1 VSTYRNKQY
10 VVAGL
15 GKTGLSCVR
24 FLREKGASVVATDT
38 RAEPPMLMEMK
49 ARFPEVEFVA
59 GLTETVLEHAS
70 AVVTSPGL
78 DLRLPFF
85 TAARMRDVPVI
96 GDVELFA
103 REAKAPVVAITGSN
117 GKSTV
122 TTLLGQMAQQAGRRV
137 AVGGNLGTPVLDLLD
152 DAVELYVLEL
162 SSFQLELTESLD
174 AAAAVILNI
183 TPDHIDRHGTF
194 EYYASL
200 KARVFRG
207 TGHCVANRDEAVV
220 EALVPAGRERFGFT
234 LHAPE
239 TDREFGLIE
248 TAQGTWLARGQ
259 EKLLGLAEL
268 RIKGLHNAAN
278 ALAALALGTAI
289 GLPLPAMCAALR
301 EFPGLPHRC
310 QWVAEKRGVNWY
322 NDSKGTNVGAT
333 LAALLG
339 MPGPIVLLAGGL
351 AKGGNFAPLKPVLA
365 DKGRA
370 LVLFGQDAAL
380 IEEAVSGS
388 VPVHHA
394 TDMAEAVGQAATAAQ
409 PGDTVLLSPGCASFD
424 MFSGYEQ
431 RGEKFIEAVRGLSP

>member
-1 VSTYRNKQY
+1 MEKYANKLY

-15 GKTGLSCVR
+15 GKTGLSCVS
-24 FLREKGASVVATDT
+24 FLSERGARVRATDT
-38 RAEPPMLMEMK
+38 RAEPPMLAEIRE
-49 ARFPEVEFVA
+49 RFPDVEFFA
-59 GLTETVLEHAS
+59 GLDETALDGAA

-85 TAARMRDVPVI
+85 TAARLRNVPVI

-122 TTLLGQMAQQAGRRV
+122 TTLVGEMVRQAGRRV
-137 AVGGNLGTPVLDLLD
+137 AVGGNLGTPVLDLLAD
-152 DAVELYVLEL
+152 EVELYVLEL
-162 SSFQLELTESLD
+162 SSFQLELTESLN
-174 AAAAVILNI
+174 AAASVILNI

-194 EYYASL
+194 DHYASL

-207 TGHCVANRDEAVV
+207 TGCCVVNRDESVV
-220 EALVPAGRERFGFT
+220 AALVPAGQKQIGFT
-234 LHAPE
+234 LQAPR
-239 TDREFGLIE
+239 DGNEFGLIE
-248 TAQGTWLARGQ
+248 TDTATWLARGQ
-259 EKLLGLAEL
+259 EQILDASQL
-268 RIKGLHNAAN
+268 RIKGRHNTAN

-289 GLPLPAMCAALR
+289 GLPQAAMCSALR
-301 EFPGLPHRC
+301 EFPGSPHRC
-310 QWVAEKRGVNWY
+310 QWIAEKHGVNWY

-333 LAALLG
+333 LAALMG

-351 AKGGNFAPLKPVLA
+351 AKGGDFSPLKPVLA

-370 LVLFGQDAAL
+370 LVLFGQDAGL
-380 IEEAVSGS
+380 IEKAVSGS

-394 TDMAEAVGQAATAAQ
+394 EDMDDAVGQAATAAQ

-424 MFSGYEQ
+424 MFSGYEH
-431 RGEKFIEAVRGLSP
+431 RGDSFIEAVRRLSS